1 MANISI
7 SDLYSSDSKSLLAS
21 IDNKDADL
29 IKSAVNRALEVR
41 GGLSIP
47 VSSCVKPFPPIVVGI
62 IYNPNYDKGIGAL

>member
-7 SDLYSSDSKSLLAS
+7 SDLYPSDSESLLAG
-21 IDNKDADL
+21 IDCKEGDL
-29 IKSAVNRALEVR
+29 INSAVNRALEAR

-47 VSSCVKPFPPIVVGI
+47 GSTCIKPFPPILVGI